1 MGDIEEVREGEI
13 YIGEGGEKSCDVLCF
28 FFFFPLSNM
37 F

>member
-28 FFFFPLSNM
+28 FFPLSNM